1 MWTPALG
8 RLKEEIVFKENDD
21 NTFFKKNKKYRIIE
35 SFETELLNN
44 QHSFFEKNEQ
54 VIFKGYNFVPYDEI
68 YIFNF
73 INKLKEYKWII
84 VDGKNRLSAYNEL
97 SMYYKYF
104 VEEEKEKKISLWA
117 KIKRLLK

>member
-1 MWTPALG
+1 M
-8 RLKEEIVFKENDD
+8 FKENDD

-54 VIFKGYNFVPYDEI
+54 VIFKGYDFIPYDEI

-73 INKLKEYKWII
+73 INKLKECKWII

-97 SMYYKYF
+97 SIYYKYF